1 MQWLY
6 IVLSFPVGL
15 LLGGFFFGGLWW
27 SVQKLSTVRNPALLF
42 MVSFIVRTTVVMAG
56 FYVLLM
62 QGLLHLLIAL
72 GGYLVARTYCLRT
85 LMPAPAVVGQDNNE
99 TGEG

>member
-6 IVLSFPVGL
+6 VALSFPVGL

-27 SVQKLSTVRNPALLF
+27 SVQKLSTVRSPALLF

-62 QGLLHLLIAL
+62 QSLLHLLIAV

-85 LMPAPAVVGQDNNE
+85 LMPTPKAIVQGSKGN
-99 TGEG
+99 GEG